1 MTAAR
6 WPRGDWAEGDSV
18 RISVFGLGYV
28 GTVSAACLAR
38 EHEIIGV
45 DPNPVKVDLVNQ
57 AKSPIV
63 EKGLDELIASAV
75 GGRRLRATTSARE
88 AVAATELSLVCV
100 GTPSRA
106 NGSLDLKYLERVCRE
121 IGEALAGEASFH
133 TVVIRSTVLPG
144 TMRGVVI
151 PILEAAS
158 GKKAGEGFG
167 ICSNPEF
174 LREGTAVHDY
184 DHPPKTVIGTA
195 DDVSADRLARLYEKL
210 DAPMVVTDVA
220 TAEMVKY
227 VDNVWHALKVDFANE
242 IGNIC
247 KAVGLDGHRVM
258 EIFCKDTK
266 LNLSPY
272 YLKPGFAFGGS
283 CLPKD
288 VRALNYRAKT
298 LDLDLPVLG
307 AILRSNDRQVE
318 RGIQMVMNGP
328 GRRVGVLGFSFKAGT
343 DDLRESPIVTLIE
356 HLIGKGYDLRLY
368 DRSVSLA
375 RLTGANKAYIEEH
388 VPHLAGLIVDSL
400 DDILRHADTIVV
412 GNDDPEFAA
421 ALGKAKA
428 EQLIVDLVRMSR
440 NPSGGAYQG
449 ICW

>member
-1 MTAAR
+1 
-6 WPRGDWAEGDSV
+6 
-18 RISVFGLGYV
+18 
-28 GTVSAACLAR
+28 
-38 EHEIIGV
+38 
-45 DPNPVKVDLVNQ
+45 
-57 AKSPIV
+57 
-63 EKGLDELIASAV
+63 
-75 GGRRLRATTSARE
+75 
-88 AVAATELSLVCV
+88 
-100 GTPSRA
+100 
-106 NGSLDLKYLERVCRE
+106 
-121 IGEALAGEASFH
+121 
-133 TVVIRSTVLPG
+133 
-144 TMRGVVI
+144 
-151 PILEAAS
+151 
-158 GKKAGEGFG
+158 
-167 ICSNPEF
+167 
-174 LREGTAVHDY
+174 
-184 DHPPKTVIGTA
+184 
-195 DDVSADRLARLYEKL
+195 
-210 DAPMVVTDVA
+210 MVVTDVA